1 MGERQCTNEIFVL
14 YKKEPY
20 MERIRD
26 FIRAAGYEER
36 DKDACETRIHTLV
49 SAYRSCKD
57 ECEKTG
63 NWTTKRKPAFFD
75 EVDEFLSQKPCTKPK
90 VVINSSQIII
100 GDSEADDEEDRGN
113 IENDVPNEEL
123 PSFRGGTSSGSN
135 NKTAGKFPQLNMDEC
150 VIGELSKL
158 SLIRGSDNGPRKCF
172 NIGACAVCN
181 L

>member
-1 MGERQCTNEIFVL
+1 MGKPGIIIANPEVGERQCTNEIFVL

-63 NWTTKRKPAFFD
+63 N
-75 EVDEFLSQKPCTKPK
+75 
-90 VVINSSQIII
+90 
-100 GDSEADDEEDRGN
+100 
-113 IENDVPNEEL
+113 
-123 PSFRGGTSSGSN
+123 
-135 NKTAGKFPQLNMDEC
+135 
-150 VIGELSKL
+150 
-158 SLIRGSDNGPRKCF
+158 
-172 NIGACAVCN
+172 
-181 L
+181 